1 MDLAIFTLYGE
12 FYKHLKFMRVSISEE
27 LPALT
32 CNLDKRDLGIAGS
45 KPSTLAISKN
55 LTSESLVCKLENAP

>member
-12 FYKHLKFMRVSISEE
+12 FYNYLKFVRVSTSEE

-32 CNLDKRDLGIAGS
+32 RDLNKRGLGMIRS
-45 KPSTLAISKN
+45 KPSTLSNI
-55 LTSESLVCKLENAP
+55 

>member
-1 MDLAIFTLYGE
+1 MDLAIFTLYRE

-32 CNLDKRDLGIAGS
+32 CNLDKRDLGIVGS
-45 KPSTLAISKN
+45 KPSTLCNI
-55 LTSESLVCKLENAP
+55 